1 MAPETAPHPTA
12 EVNPTRGL
20 ASEQVAERV
29 AAGRTNQVP
38 DAPVRTLPQI
48 LRANVFSP
56 VNGIM
61 LALFAAILIAGFPR
75 DGLFVGVV
83 VSNAVIGVAQ
93 EIRAK
98 RELDKLAVLSAPKAR
113 VVRDGE
119 VSEVGVSE
127 VVADE
132 VLELAPGDQVVVDG
146 MVLTS
151 SGLEADESLLTGEA
165 DPMEK
170 EAGDE
175 LLSGSFVA
183 AGSGRYQAT
192 RIGAESYASSL
203 SEEARR
209 FTLVNS
215 ELRRGIDTV
224 LRWLIII
231 IPPASALLIL
241 VLLDTEDRWQ
251 NALQGTVA
259 AAVAMVPDGLV
270 LLTSL
275 SFVAGVVALA
285 RRRAL
290 AKELATVELL
300 ARTDVLCLDK
310 TGTITTGHI
319 SFGDVENLPGVDP
332 ALVAAALGAM
342 AHSDEAPNATMLAVR
357 DAYPAPDTDGTGG
370 WEPVGATPFSSAR
383 KWSAMEFRGHGV
395 FYFGAPDVIAGDLPE
410 VMSRVAVHAEA
421 GRRTLLL
428 ARSAEPLADES
439 LPESRTPLALILLED
454 TIRPDAPEILAF
466 FREQGVNLKVI
477 SGDHTATV
485 AAVAQRAG
493 IPNAHNHM
501 DARDLSDDTDE
512 MARALVENAVFGRV
526 TPQQKQA
533 MVGAL
538 QSRGHTVAM
547 TGDGVND
554 VLALKN
560 ADMGIA
566 MGSGSASA
574 RAVAQLVLL
583 DNSFATLPEVLAQ
596 GRKVINN
603 VERVANLF
611 VTKASY
617 AVLLTV
623 LVGIFTVEYPFLPR
637 HLTLVGTFSIG
648 VPGLFLAL
656 APSTELIRPGF
667 LTRVLRFSIPAGVLA
682 AVASFFVYEIARRHD
697 EVTLPEAR
705 TVATFTLLG
714 VGLVILVVISR
725 PLRPWKIGLAAAMA
739 GSYLLVM
746 VWPWAR
752 NFFELDIPPAWMWI
766 PTIAAVLIAG
776 AGVVTIPRALRR
788 YQH

>member
-1 MAPETAPHPTA
+1 MAPDTANIPAVDPA
-12 EVNPTRGL
+12 RGL
-20 ASEQVAERV
+20 TSEQVAERV
-29 AAGRTNQVP
+29 AAGRTNRVP

-61 LALFAAILIAGFPR
+61 LALFAAIMVAGFPR

-93 EIRAK
+93 ELRAK
-98 RELDKLAVLSAPKAR
+98 RELDKLAVLSAPRAR

-132 VLELAPGDQVVVDG
+132 LMELAPGDQVVVDG
-146 MVLTS
+146 VVLAS

-170 EAGDE
+170 EPGDE

-192 RIGAESYASSL
+192 RIGAESYASTL

-224 LRWLIII
+224 LRWLIVI

-275 SFVAGVVALA
+275 SFVAGVIALA

-319 SFGDVENLPGVDP
+319 SFGEAETLPGVDP
-332 ALVAAALGAM
+332 ALVATALGAI
-342 AHSDEAPNATMLAVR
+342 AHADEAPNATMLAVR
-357 DAYPAPDTDGTGG
+357 DAYPAPAGDDIGG
-370 WEPVGATPFSSAR
+370 WTPLGATPFSSAR
-383 KWSAMEFRGHGV
+383 KWSATEFRSHGS
-395 FYFGAPDVIAGDLPE
+395 FYFGAPDVIAGDLPD
-410 VMSRVAVHAEA
+410 VMSRVAGHAEA

-428 ARSAEPLADES
+428 ARSPEPLADET

-501 DARDLSDDTDE
+501 DARELPDDTDE
-512 MARALVENAVFGRV
+512 MAAALADNAVFGRV
-526 TPQQKQA
+526 TPQQKRT
-533 MVGAL
+533 MVDAL

-566 MGSGSASA
+566 MGSGSAST

-611 VTKASY
+611 VTKAAY

-656 APSTELIRPGF
+656 APSTELIRSGF
-667 LTRVLRFSIPAGVLA
+667 LSRVLRFSIPAGVLA
-682 AVASFFVYEIARRHD
+682 AVASFFVYEIARRHN

-705 TVATFTLLG
+705 TVATFALLG

-739 GSYLLVM
+739 GSYLIVM

-766 PTIAAVLIAG
+766 PTIAAVVIAG
-776 AGVVTIPRALRR
+776 MGVVTIPRALRR
-788 YQH
+788 YEDQ